1 MRLRQRVTEVRI
13 DPGISGID
21 YLARH
26 RMKPGITGW
35 AQVNGWRGETETTE
49 QMRRRLEYD
58 LVYIANWSLLLDIKV
73 LLMTV
78 PVVVRGT
85 NAF

>member
-1 MRLRQRVTEVRI
+1 MSCLR
-13 DPGISGID
+13 S
-21 YLARH
+21 
-26 RMKPGITGW
+26 TGW

-73 LLMTV
+73 LLMTI
-78 PVVVRGT
+78 PVVIRGT
-85 NAF
+85 NAY

>member
-1 MRLRQRVTEVRI
+1 
-13 DPGISGID
+13 
-21 YLARH
+21 
-26 RMKPGITGW
+26 MKPGITGW
-35 AQVNGWRGETETTE
+35 AQVNGWRGETETIE

>member
-1 MRLRQRVTEVRI
+1 
-13 DPGISGID
+13 
-21 YLARH
+21 
-26 RMKPGITGW
+26 MKPGITGW